1 MENKKNDMFAVM
13 LNQPNASFE
22 DMLLHGIT
30 ADNTG
35 IKDRDYYKGLDSV
48 KENQFFKD
56 ENGEFSEVKFNN
68 FYDSVVSAYNT
79 FSTNNYE
86 KQVIDSLARDPLD

>member
-13 LNQPNASFE
+13 LNQPNATFE
-22 DMLLHGIT
+22 DMVMHGVT
-30 ADNTG
+30 ANNTG

-48 KENQFFKD
+48 KENQLFKN
-56 ENGEFSEVKFNN
+56 ENGEFDEVRYNN

-79 FSTNNYE
+79 FSTGNFE
-86 KQVIDSLARDPLD
+86 KSVIDNLARDPFD